1 MALVAL
7 GELGLDEVAAI
18 AGQEFLGEALDQLVE
33 QLAIAPHVARL
44 EQRGADGLVALAVAQ
59 ALVDGAR
66 GVADLEAQVPQQVE
80 HELDDLLAAR
90 RLLVGPQEQQIDV
103 RQRRQLAAAVAAG
116 RHHAQPLGGAGI
128 GGGIDALVGEIE
140 DHADQ
145 LVHQERGG
153 GQHLVAVVAQRP
165 GLLEAAADLGPAD
178 GQRIAQQ
185 GEHGRTRRLGA
196 GRQVLDQG
204 GQGVLQRAPAHDGTA
219 VGDLVIGF
227 GHVGRDTTGCGSPKI
242 GTMTRPFTL
251 AVFTKNRVNPAYA
264 AARLA
269 ADRVAAEAGA
279 RTTALCAPDARRCR
293 PAEGP
298 GRRGAGRRARR
309 RGVRAGRRPAD
320 GARPGALRRCRHSGR
335 DLHQSHG
342 GQGCKLRRL
351 RRRGRRPYR
360 GQGPDRR
367 PGWIGAGSS
376 PSRARRW
383 RRPAATG
390 PSA

>member
-1 MALVAL
+1 MKMRVRSPTDLGVQVVVLGEALDAAAARPVLVAQPRGDLALQLERQAIVGAAGQIVDVAAHRGEEALGALEMARLVLGEHALGHQLAGLVDAIEILGDPEQQVQVAQPALAFLDVGLDDVARIAHALMALVAL
-7 GELGLDEVAAI
+7 GELGLDEVAAV
-18 AGQEFLGEALDQLVE
+18 AGQELLGEALDQLVE

-44 EQRGADGLVALAVAQ
+44 EQRGADGLVALGVAQ

-66 GVADLEAQVPQQVE
+66 GVADLQPQVPQQVE

-103 RQRRQLAAAVAAG
+103 GQRRQLAAAVAAG

-178 GQRIAQQ
+178 GQRLAQQ

-204 GQGVLQRAPAHDGTA
+204 GQGVLQRAPAHDGAA
-219 VGDLVIGF
+219 VGDLVIGL
-227 GHVGRDTTGCGSPKI
+227 GHVRA
-242 GTMTRPFTL
+242 RYYRL
-251 AVFTKNRVNPAYA
+251 
-264 AARLA
+264 RLA
-269 ADRVAAEAGA
+269 
-279 RTTALCAPDARRCR
+279 L
-293 PAEGP
+293 
-298 GRRGAGRRARR
+298 
-309 RGVRAGRRPAD
+309 
-320 GARPGALRRCRHSGR
+320 
-335 DLHQSHG
+335 
-342 GQGCKLRRL
+342 K
-351 RRRGRRPYR
+351 
-360 GQGPDRR
+360 
-367 PGWIGAGSS
+367 
-376 PSRARRW
+376 
-383 RRPAATG
+383 
-390 PSA
+390 